1 MYLRYPHASCPSLA
15 SKDDCRNGRHVV
27 PCRKEGS
34 DAYVYGKPV
43 IPGWEE
49 QEDLHNEAQ
58 WQMRHMP

>member
-1 MYLRYPHASCPSLA
+1 
-15 SKDDCRNGRHVV
+15 V